1 MEAFTAT
8 SGTAPAANAAI
19 LELHEALGVRPAD
32 TSRRRDERGY
42 FLRRLLAVG
51 DVVSLSL
58 AFSLVELIGG
68 VTGSEGT
75 PIQTDLLLLA
85 VGVPIWLLLSYAYG
99 LYHVDSKRADYGVA
113 EEIGPIVQMATLW
126 SWAVLL
132 GISMSGLRPVAVD
145 DIALFW
151 LLTILL
157 LTCVRAGVRAW
168 SRRRVW
174 YLQNALVVGTGSS
187 ADGVVRKL
195 LRHPEYGIN
204 VIACVNLS
212 PPLPAP
218 QRVRYLQH
226 VPLIQ
231 GEVDVRE
238 LVEALDVDRVLV
250 ADSHLPVER
259 RSALVREL
267 ADQGV
272 HVDLVPGWS
281 DVIGGRLDVS
291 ELEGMALLTV
301 PQARMTRSSRNIKR
315 VIDVVLG
322 GLTLLLLAPLMVAA
336 AIAIKLD
343 TNGPVFFLQRR
354 VGRDGKHFDVF
365 KFRTMHMDADDLKED
380 IAALNYH
387 GGGNNS
393 GMFKIREDPRITRVG
408 RILRRAS
415 FDEIPQL
422 LNVMTGDMSLVGP
435 RPLIENEDRQVE
447 GRFRQ
452 RVSITP
458 GLTGLWQV
466 HGRSEIPFEE
476 MVKLDYLYVTS
487 WSLAL
492 DLKILMKTFAAV
504 FKGSGAY

>member
-1 MEAFTAT
+1 MEASTAT
-8 SGTAPAANAAI
+8 PGTLPAAQPAV
-19 LELHEALGVRPAD
+19 LQLHEALGVRPVD
-32 TSRRRDERGY
+32 TARRPDERGY
-42 FLRRLLAVG
+42 ILRRLL
-51 DVVSLSL
+51 VVADLLSLSL
-58 AFSLVELIGG
+58 AFGLVELIGG
-68 VTGSEGT
+68 LSGSEGY
-75 PIQTDLLLLA
+75 PIHTDLLLLA
-85 VGVPIWLLLSYAYG
+85 LGGPIWLLLAYAYG

-113 EEIGPIVQMATLW
+113 EELGPIVQMATIW

-132 GISMSGLRPVAVD
+132 GTSLSGLRPVAVD

-151 LLTILL
+151 IVTIVLLTF
-157 LTCVRAGVRAW
+157 VRAAVRAW

-187 ADGVVRKL
+187 AAGVVRKL

-212 PPLPAP
+212 PLVPSP

-238 LVEALDVDRVLV
+238 LVDALEVDRVLV
-250 ADSHLPVER
+250 VDSHLPVER

-291 ELEGMALLTV
+291 ELEGMALLSV
-301 PQARMTRSSRNIKR
+301 PQARMSRSSRCIKR
-315 VIDVVLG
+315 VLDIVLG
-322 GLTLLLLAPLMVAA
+322 GLTLLALSPFMLLAAL
-336 AIAIKLD
+336 AIKLD
-343 TNGPVFFLQRR
+343 SDGPVFFRQRR
-354 VGRDGKHFDVF
+354 VGRNGKHFEVF
-365 KFRTMHMDADDLKED
+365 KFRTMCVDADDIKHKVAE
-380 IAALNYH
+380 LNYH
-387 GGGNNS
+387 GGGNDS

-408 RILRRAS
+408 AFLRRS
-415 FDEIPQL
+415 SLDELPQL
-422 LNVMTGDMSLVGP
+422 LNVMWGHMSLVGP

-466 HGRSEIPFEE
+466 HGRAEIPFEE
-476 MVKLDYLYVTS
+476 MVKLDYLYVTN
-487 WSLAL
+487 WSLSL
-492 DLKILMKTFAAV
+492 DLKVLLKTFTAV

>member
-1 MEAFTAT
+1 MEVSTAT
-8 SGTAPAANAAI
+8 SRTTAVGHVAA
-19 LELHEALGVRPAD
+19 LELHEALGLRPVD
-32 TSRRRDERGY
+32 TSRRPDERGY
-42 FLRRLLAVG
+42 ILRRLLAVS
-51 DVVSLSL
+51 DVLSLSL
-58 AFSLVELIGG
+58 AFSLVELLGG
-68 VTGSEGT
+68 LTGSEGH
-75 PIQTDLLLLA
+75 PIHADLLLLA
-85 VGVPIWLLLSYAYG
+85 LGVPIWLLLSYAYG

-151 LLTILL
+151 ALTIVL
-157 LTCVRAGVRAW
+157 LTCVRAAVRAW

-174 YLQNALVVGTGSS
+174 FLQNALVVGTGSS
-187 ADGVVRKL
+187 AGEVVRKL

-212 PPLPAP
+212 PPVPAP
-218 QRVRYLQH
+218 RRVRYLHH

-231 GEVDVRE
+231 GEVDVSE
-238 LVEALDVDRVLV
+238 LVDALEVDRVLV

-301 PQARMTRSSRNIKR
+301 PQARMTRSSRCIKR
-315 VIDVVLG
+315 VLDVLLG
-322 GLTLLLLAPLMVAA
+322 GLTLLLLAPFMLVAA
-336 AIAIKLD
+336 AAIKLD
-343 TNGPVFFLQRR
+343 SDGPVLFRQRR
-354 VGRDGKHFDVF
+354 VGRDGRHFDVL
-365 KFRTMHMDADDLKED
+365 KFRTMRVDADDLKEEV
-380 IAALNYH
+380 AALNYH
-387 GGGNNS
+387 GGGNHS

-408 RILRRAS
+408 RFLRRAS
-415 FDEIPQL
+415 FDEMPQL

-435 RPLIENEDRQVE
+435 RPLIETEDRQVE

-452 RVSITP
+452 RISITP

-476 MVKLDYLYVTS
+476 MVKLDYLYVTN

-492 DLKILMKTFAAV
+492 DLKVLMKTFAAV
-504 FKGSGAY
+504 VKGSGAY